1 VILWAGCTK
10 QEKNSIVKD
19 GNLGECELRMGSR
32 NVLSGVL
39 RQKGI
44 HMQLALELSKNQY
57 DLVFNSFSFVI
68 ASMGAAFLFFI
79 LVRSKVSPAHQT
91 AVTLTTLVVAIAFY
105 HYWRIFESWNGAFT
119 YANGVYTSTG
129 TGFNE
134 GYRYVDW
141 LLTVPLLLAELVIV
155 LKLAKST
162 TRSLLWRLIIAAVA
176 MILLGYPGE
185 IAAADSTA
193 RTVWGILSTI
203 PFLYILYVLF
213 VELGKSLGRQEA
225 GIAKI
230 LDGLRYILLATW
242 GIYPIAYMLP
252 SLISNEATAEVARQ
266 VGYSLGD
273 VLAKPLFG
281 LLVVAIAIIKTKA
294 DKGELAESA
303 A

>member
-1 VILWAGCTK
+1 
-10 QEKNSIVKD
+10 
-19 GNLGECELRMGSR
+19 MGGW
-32 NVLSGVL
+32 NVLKGVVQ
-39 RQKGI
+39 QKGI
-44 HMQLALELSKNQY
+44 HMHLALVLSENQFN
-57 DLVFNSFSFVI
+57 LVSNLFSFAI
-68 ASMGAAFLFFI
+68 AAMGASFIFFI
-79 LVRSKVSPAHQT
+79 LMRSQVGKKHQM
-91 AVTLTTLVVAIAFY
+91 ALTLTSLVVAIAFY
-105 HYWRIFESWNGAFT
+105 HYWRIFESWGAAFT
-119 YANGVYTSTG
+119 FADGVYTATG
-129 TGFNE
+129 AGFNE

-162 TRSLLWRLIIAAVA
+162 TRSLLWRLILAAIA
-176 MILLGYPGE
+176 MIVLGYPGE

-193 RTVWGILSTI
+193 RTVWGVLSTI

-252 SLISNEATAEVARQ
+252 SLIDNEATAEVSRQ

-281 LLVVAIAIIKTKA
+281 LLVVAIAVIKTKS
-294 DKGELAESA
+294 DSGELNEAEPASA
-303 A
+303 

>member
-1 VILWAGCTK
+1 
-10 QEKNSIVKD
+10 
-19 GNLGECELRMGSR
+19 M
-32 NVLSGVL
+32 
-39 RQKGI
+39 
-44 HMQLALELSKNQY
+44 ELSVNSY

-68 ASMGAAFLFFI
+68 AAMGASFLFFLLI
-79 LVRSKVSPAHQT
+79 RPRVAPSHRV

-105 HYWRIFESWNGAFT
+105 HYWRIFDSWKTSFEFVD
-119 YANGVYTSTG
+119 GVYVSVG
-129 TGFNE
+129 AGFNE

-141 LLTVPLLLAELVIV
+141 LLTVPLLLAELVLV

-162 TRSLLWRLIIAAVA
+162 TRSLLWRLILAAIA

-225 GIAKI
+225 GVNKVV
-230 LDGLRYILLATW
+230 DGMRYILLATW
-242 GIYPIAYMLP
+242 GVYPLAYMAP
-252 SLISNEATAEVARQ
+252 SLISNEATAEVVRQ
-266 VGYSLGD
+266 VGYSLAD

-281 LLVVAIAIIKTKA
+281 LMVVWIAIIKTRAANA
-294 DKGELAESA
+294 DGANPELSSEPA
-303 A
+303 AH